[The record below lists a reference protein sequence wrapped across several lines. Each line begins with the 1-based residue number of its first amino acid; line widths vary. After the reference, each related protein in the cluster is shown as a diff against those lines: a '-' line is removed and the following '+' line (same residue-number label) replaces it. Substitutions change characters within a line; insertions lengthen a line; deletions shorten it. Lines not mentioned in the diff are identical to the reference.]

1 MRKYSKCG
9 AATPCLPPQIACGQ
23 NKWERKVLLRSQTRH
38 LCGPAQSNY
47 HFDLAKSLSTKIK
60 DQSRNICHLTFRFS
74 VLKMCGILLL
84 RIQQR
89 HLHQQLLPNSKA
101 SLAAGVK
108 ISWQLLHS
116 IAVEELCN
124 FYNQRWMETVGSCEL
139 HEVGW
144 VAWIAF
150 ICSDI
155 VSLQFW
161 EPVLTLWRWAE
172 WKSKSFH
179 WRYTIAS
186 RNSWQG
192 LFINIMKL

>member
-1 MRKYSKCG
+1 MRRCNPMFATANSMWAKQMRKKSF
-9 AATPCLPPQIACGQ
+9 AQIADEASLRPSTVQLPFRLGQ
-23 NKWERKVLLRSQTRH
+23 KFVHQ
-38 LCGPAQSNY
+38 
-47 HFDLAKSLSTKIK
+47 

-124 FYNQRWMETVGSCEL
+124 FYNQRCMETVGSCEL
-139 HEVGW
+139 HEVG
-144 VAWIAF
+144 
-150 ICSDI
+150 
-155 VSLQFW
+155 
-161 EPVLTLWRWAE
+161 
-172 WKSKSFH
+172 
-179 WRYTIAS
+179 
-186 RNSWQG
+186 
-192 LFINIMKL
+192 